1 VTIRLVALCL
11 GLLAGLV
18 AARLAVAADSSGDAE
33 RGRQVFA
40 GCRTCHYPELGYGH
54 HNGPSL
60 HAIFGRRA
68 GTQEGFE
75 YYSPWLR
82 QAGFVWTPEL
92 LDTWLANPAMF
103 PDSTMVF
110 AGVPDPQD
118 RADLLAY
125 LARFR

>member
-1 VTIRLVALCL
+1 MRLIALCF
-11 GLLAGLV
+11 GLFIGLD
-18 AARLAVAADSSGDAE
+18 AARPAFGADRVGDPE

-40 GCRTCHYPELGYGH
+40 GCRTCHYPEQGYGH

-60 HAIFGRRA
+60 YAIFGRRA
-68 GTQEGFE
+68 GTQEGFVH
-75 YYSPWLR
+75 YSTWLR

-92 LDTWLANPAMF
+92 LDAWLADPAMF